1 MIARSRYGTE
11 GKQLSKSTCTRAATL
26 PMERKAI
33 KGFTLIELMVA
44 VAIAGILL
52 AVGVPSFAAAVK
64 ESRIS
69 SQYNSLVGS
78 LYLARSEAVKG
89 PGQVTVCP
97 RKNKGSEE
105 CGGKSDWENGWLVF
119 IDNTR
124 VSGET
129 EAKVD
134 TADEIIQIEPAIKGD
149 NTIVA
154 IGSPTNS
161 AGDAEEVSFV
171 RYQQRGGTQWRSAS
185 VLVCDADR
193 GAVSSRA
200 INIVLTGDIRRGRVS
215 TGSDAPRDVFN
226 QPISNHCPDPS

>member
-1 MIARSRYGTE
+1 
-11 GKQLSKSTCTRAATL
+11 
-26 PMERKAI
+26 MERKPDQ
-33 KGFTLIELMVA
+33 GFTLIELMVA

-52 AVGVPSFAAAVK
+52 AVGVPSFAEAVK

-69 SQYNSLVGS
+69 SQYNTMVGS

-97 RKNKGSEE
+97 RKTKGSSL
-105 CGGKSDWENGWLVF
+105 CGGKSDWVNGWLIF

-124 VSGET
+124 VAGES

-134 TADEIIQIEPAIKGD
+134 AGDEIIKVEPAIKGD
-149 NTIVA
+149 NTVVA

-161 AGDAEEVSFV
+161 AGDSEEVAFV
-171 RYQQRGGTQWRSAS
+171 RYQQRGATQWRSAS
-185 VLVCDADR
+185 VIICDTDR
-193 GAVSSRA
+193 GAVASRV

-215 TGSDAPRDVFN
+215 AGSDAPRDVFN
-226 QPISNHCPDPS
+226 QPISEHC

>member
-1 MIARSRYGTE
+1 M
-11 GKQLSKSTCTRAATL
+11 
-26 PMERKAI
+26 
-33 KGFTLIELMVA
+33 A

-52 AVGVPSFAAAVK
+52 AVGVPSFGEAVK

-69 SQYNSLVGS
+69 SQYNAMVGS

-97 RKNKGSEE
+97 RKTKGSSE
-105 CGGKSDWENGWLVF
+105 CGGKTDWENGWLVF

-124 VSGET
+124 IPGES

-134 TADEIIQIEPAIKGD
+134 AGDEIIKVAPAIKGN

-161 AGDAEEVSFV
+161 AGDAEEVAFV

-185 VLVCDADR
+185 VLLCDIDR
-193 GAVSSRA
+193 GSAHSRT
-200 INIVLTGDIRRGRVS
+200 INIVLTGDIRRGRTS
-215 TGSDAPRDVFN
+215 AGSDAPRDVFN
-226 QPISNHCPDPS
+226 QPISNNCPEPA

>member
-1 MIARSRYGTE
+1 MQ
-11 GKQLSKSTCTRAATL
+11 K
-26 PMERKAI
+26 KAEQ
-33 KGFTLIELMVA
+33 GFTLIELIVA

-52 AVGVPSFAAAVK
+52 AVGVPSFSEAVK

-69 SQYNSLVGS
+69 SQYNAMVGS

-97 RKNKGSEE
+97 RKTQGGSE
-105 CGGKSDWENGWLVF
+105 CGSKTDWENGWLVF

-124 VSGET
+124 VPGES
-129 EAKVD
+129 EATVD
-134 TADEIIQIEPAIKGD
+134 ANDEIIKVQSAIKGD

-161 AGDAEEVSFV
+161 AGDAEKVAFV

-185 VLVCDADR
+185 VVLCDTDR
-193 GAVSSRA
+193 GSIASRA
-200 INIVLTGDIRRGRVS
+200 INIVLTGDIRRGRTS
-215 TGSDAPRDVFN
+215 SGSDTPRDVFN
-226 QPISNHCPDPS
+226 QPISNYCPTST